1 MLEIPIYFK
10 RRFSQ
15 ILNSQRFESDYE
27 TFIQEY
33 NSFYNNCREVIDNY
47 DNHKLN
53 IEKSNYLENP
63 HFTLH
68 IVKNRNT
75 YDSVI
80 AQVKWKFPI
89 QNKIK
94 KLKYHPIFIGTTKQ
108 LGLDIESQSV
118 LLASIET
125 IKDYFSEKSLPLLV
139 DYNMLNEYMELT
151 EAFDLIRSKKDEI
164 LARLNPEFYVS
175 KNKTKSNYKAIV
187 ANIKWGFPYPGRSV
201 CPRYIPFYIGS
212 EKDITDDVKT
222 DKFKLIVKP
231 KVIEYLKLNSY
242 F

>member
-1 MLEIPIYFK
+1 MIQLPIYF
-10 RRFSQ
+10 RRRLNQ
-15 ILNSQRFESDYE
+15 IINSQRLESDYE

-33 NSFYNNCREVIDNY
+33 NSFYNICREVIDNY

-53 IEKSNYLENP
+53 IDKNNYLEDP

-94 KLKYHPIFIGTTKQ
+94 KLKYHSIFVGTTKQ
-108 LGLDIESQSV
+108 LGLDIDSQSIF
-118 LLASIET
+118 LTAKET
-125 IKDYFSEKSLPLLV
+125 IKDYFNEKSLPLSV
-139 DYNMLNEYMELT
+139 DNNMLNEYMELT

-164 LARLNPEFYVS
+164 FARLNPEFYVS

-187 ANIKWGFPYPGRSV
+187 ANIKWGFPYPGRSG
-201 CPRYIPFYIGS
+201 CPRYIAVYIGS

-222 DKFKLIVKP
+222 DKFKQIVKP
-231 KVIEYLKLNSY
+231 KVIDYLKLNSY

>member
-53 IEKSNYLENP
+53 IEKGNYLENP

-118 LLASIET
+118 LLASKET

-139 DYNMLNEYMELT
+139 DYNMLDEY
-151 EAFDLIRSKKDEI
+151 
-164 LARLNPEFYVS
+164 FY
-175 KNKTKSNYKAIV
+175 TFIY
-187 ANIKWGFPYPGRSV
+187 
-201 CPRYIPFYIGS
+201 
-212 EKDITDDVKT
+212 
-222 DKFKLIVKP
+222 
-231 KVIEYLKLNSY
+231 
-242 F
+242 

>member
-1 MLEIPIYFK
+1 MLQIPTYFK
-10 RRFSQ
+10 RRFNQ
-15 ILNSQRFESDYE
+15 IINSQLLDWDYE

-47 DNHKLN
+47 DNHQLN
-53 IEKSNYLENP
+53 IDKSNYLENP

-94 KLKYHPIFIGTTKQ
+94 KLKYHSIFIGTTKQ

-118 LLASIET
+118 LLTSKET
-125 IKDYFSEKSLPLLV
+125 IKDYFNEKSLPLPV
-139 DYNMLNEYMELT
+139 DKDMLMEYMELT

-164 LARLNPEFYVS
+164 LARLSPEFYIS

-187 ANIKWGFPYPGRSV
+187 ANIKWGFPYPGRDG
-201 CPRYIPFYIGS
+201 CPRYISFYIGS
-212 EKDITDDVKT
+212 EKDIIEDVKT
-222 DKFKLIVKP
+222 DKYKQSIKS
-231 KVIEYLKLNSY
+231 KVVDYLKLNSY
-242 F
+242 L

>member
-1 MLEIPIYFK
+1 MLQIPTYFK
-10 RRFSQ
+10 RRLNQ
-15 ILNSQRFESDYE
+15 IINSQRFESDYE

-33 NSFYNNCREVIDNY
+33 NSFYSNCKEVIDNY
-47 DNHKLN
+47 DNHNLN
-53 IEKSNYLENP
+53 IDKNNYLDDP

-94 KLKYHPIFIGTTKQ
+94 KLKYHSIFVGTTKQ
-108 LGLDIESQSV
+108 LGLDIESQSM
-118 LLASIET
+118 LLTAKET
-125 IKDYFSEKSLPLLV
+125 IKEYFNEKSLPLPV
-139 DYNMLNEYMELT
+139 DNNMLNEYMELT
-151 EAFDLIRSKKDEI
+151 QAFDLIRSKKDEV
-164 LARLNPEFYVS
+164 LARLSPEFYVS

-187 ANIKWGFPYPGRSV
+187 VNIKWGFSYPGRNG

-212 EKDITDDVKT
+212 EKDITEDVKT
-222 DKFKLIVKP
+222 EKYKQSIKS
-231 KVIEYLKLNSY
+231 KVVDYLKLNSY